1 MKGKNGDFWG
11 CTGYPQCKYIES
23 NAKKNPL
30 PEKRHRLTF
39 LNNLQIC
46 VNPSNKVVWQAKVSR
61 FNIVGHQCCAEIPL
75 AL

>member
-1 MKGKNGDFWG
+1 MGTSGAVRA
-11 CTGYPQCKYIES
+11 IH
-23 NAKKNPL
+23 NANILNQTPRKNPL
-30 PEKRHRLTF
+30 PEKQHQLTF

-46 VNPSNKVVWQAKVSR
+46 VNLSNKVVLQAKVSR